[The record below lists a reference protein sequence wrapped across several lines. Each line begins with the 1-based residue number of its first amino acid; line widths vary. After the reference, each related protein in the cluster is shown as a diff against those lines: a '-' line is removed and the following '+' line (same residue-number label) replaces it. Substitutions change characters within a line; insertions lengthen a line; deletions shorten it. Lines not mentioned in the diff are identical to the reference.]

1 MTKAINR
8 LAESFHRA
16 PMPSPYTLHHPFAFP
31 VCSTAINFAAPTPFS
46 FPFSRRIDP
55 SLSLSVQF
63 YAFLRDA
70 TALFSRVFPLLL
82 ARRTLPLPA
91 FLFLSPLTN
100 PPKQQLIVVDAIAV
114 NRLRLWLTNA
124 SGPIGSL
131 LFGD

>member
-70 TALFSRVFPLLL
+70 TALFSRVF
-82 ARRTLPLPA
+82 
-91 FLFLSPLTN
+91 LSPLTN